1 MLPMRRIG
9 ENVKTCAVPLR
20 VFAAGSLRS
29 AFDALAEHW
38 PGLVE
43 IRYANAGV
51 LAEAILAG
59 DPADVFASASP
70 NEPDRLAGLGLAWPG
85 LPFASNRLVVAVPAA
100 SDIGDVSVLAEDG
113 TRIVIEI
120 AGIPL
125 GDYTRELLDG
135 LGELYGCDFAQGV
148 LDNVVAQ
155 RDSVDAV
162 SAVVYDGKADAAI
175 LYATDVAASGGRLR
189 AIEPPRAAAVPA
201 TYVLCALRAA
211 EQPADAAVWID
222 LTLGPLGQRVLRAAG
237 FAPPW

>member
-1 MLPMRRIG
+1 MPRIG
-9 ENVKTCAVPLR
+9 DGAQTRAAPLR

-38 PGLVE
+38 PGLVD

-59 DPADVFASASP
+59 EPADVFASASP
-70 NEPDRLAGLGLAWPG
+70 QEPERLMGLGIAGAGW
-85 LPFASNRLVVAVPAA
+85 PFASNRLVVAVPAA
-100 SDIGDVSVLAEDG
+100 SDIVDVDALAAPG

-120 AGIPL
+120 AGVPL

-135 LGELYGCDFAQGV
+135 LGEMYGCAFAQGV

-155 RDSVDAV
+155 RDSVDTV
-162 SAVVYDGKADAAI
+162 SAVVYDGEADAAI

-189 AIEPPRAAAVPA
+189 AIEPPREAAVPA
-201 TYVLCALRAA
+201 TYVVCALRAA

-222 LTLGPLGQRVLRAAG
+222 LTLGPLGQRVLRGAG

>member
-1 MLPMRRIG
+1 MPRIRDG
-9 ENVKTCAVPLR
+9 AQTAAAPLR

-38 PGLVE
+38 PGLVD

-59 DPADVFASASP
+59 EPADLFASASP
-70 NEPDRLAGLGLAWPG
+70 QEPERLMGLGIAGAGW
-85 LPFASNRLVVAVPAA
+85 PFASNRLVVAVPAT
-100 SDIGDVSVLAEDG
+100 SDIDDVGALAAPR

-120 AGIPL
+120 AGVPL

-135 LGELYGCDFAQGV
+135 LGELYGCAFAQGV

-162 SAVVYDGKADAAI
+162 SAVVYDGEADAAI

-189 AIEPPRAAAVPA
+189 AIEPPREAAVPA
-201 TYVLCALRAA
+201 TYVVCALRAA

-222 LTLGPLGQRVLRAAG
+222 LTLGPLGQRVLRGAG

>member
-1 MLPMRRIG
+1 MHRIDDRVQSAG
-9 ENVKTCAVPLR
+9 VPLQ

-29 AFDALAEHW
+29 AFDALTEHW
-38 PGLVE
+38 PGLVD

-59 DPADVFASASP
+59 EPADVFASASP
-70 NEPDRLAGLGLAWPG
+70 QEPDRLAGLGIAGAGW
-85 LPFASNRLVVAVPAA
+85 PFASNRLVVAVPAA
-100 SDIGDVSVLAEDG
+100 SDIDEVGALAEPG

-120 AGIPL
+120 AGVPL

-135 LGELYGCDFAQGV
+135 LGAMYGCDFAQGV

-155 RDSVDAV
+155 RDNVDAV
-162 SAVVYDGKADAAI
+162 SAVVYEGAADAAI
-175 LYATDVAASGGRLR
+175 LYATDIAASGGRLR
-189 AIEPPRAAAVPA
+189 AIEPPREAAVPA
-201 TYVLCALRAA
+201 TYVVCALRAA
-211 EQPADAAVWID
+211 AQPADAAVWID

>member
-1 MLPMRRIG
+1 MPRIG
-9 ENVKTCAVPLR
+9 DRAHTGAAPLR

-38 PGLVE
+38 PGLVD

-59 DPADVFASASP
+59 EPADVFASASP
-70 NEPDRLAGLGLAWPG
+70 QEPERLMGLGIAGTGW
-85 LPFASNRLVVAVPAA
+85 PFASNRLVVAVPAA
-100 SDIGDVSVLAEDG
+100 SDIVDVGALAAPG

-120 AGIPL
+120 AGVPL

-135 LGELYGCDFAQGV
+135 LGAMHGRAFAQGV

-155 RDSVDAV
+155 RDSVDTV
-162 SAVVYDGKADAAI
+162 SAVVYDGEADAAI
-175 LYATDVAASGGRLR
+175 LYATDVAASDGRLR
-189 AIEPPRAAAVPA
+189 AIEPPREAAVPA
-201 TYVLCALRAA
+201 TYVVCALRAA

-222 LTLGPLGQRVLRAAG
+222 LTLGPLGQRVLRGAG